1 MKSGDIKP
9 GAMYTTREDRV
20 FVKRRC
26 YGRNW
31 LAVRRRD
38 DPIPPGHRSGHRDLR
53 TFDARTCLH
62 VDSRARG
69 RPDRRVHYMLIED
82 LVLPVLGGYWRS
94 IEEVA
99 SESR

>member
-1 MKSGDIKP
+1 MKSGDVKP
-9 GAMYTTREDRV
+9 GAMYTTQENRV

-31 LAVRRRD
+31 LAVRRKD

-62 VDSRARG
+62 VESRARH
-69 RPDRRVHYMLIED
+69 RHHVHYMLIED
-82 LVLPVLGGYWRS
+82 QVLPVLGGYWRS